1 MNERHATLRGQNT
14 KKPPLDL
21 LSQIRRYHTF
31 VADDFVNYVH
41 GDRTANEINCLVCC
55 GSEKKLSP

>member
-1 MNERHATLRGQNT
+1 MNGRHATLRRLNT

-21 LSQIRRYHTF
+21 LLRIRCYHTF
-31 VADDFVNYVH
+31 VADDFVNDVH

-55 GSEKKLSP
+55 GSKKKLSP